1 MRMGNNFGNIVN
13 LIFALIG
20 AIIVVGI
27 SIKVIINMNRLNNL
41 FKRHIAQYIGNI
53 FVIKSIDKNAN

>member
-1 MRMGNNFGNIVN
+1 MGNNFGNIVN

-27 SIKVIINMNRLNNL
+27 SIKVIIN
-41 FKRHIAQYIGNI
+41 I
-53 FVIKSIDKNAN
+53 FSKEKLPLERSKNTHKPYYF